1 MDQLLMR
8 VRLPMIYSQANPNRP
23 QVRLARYAT
32 MRKVQDIIRRD
43 YGTDYRVEL
52 FGSTSYG
59 VDTPTSDLDLVILV
73 RTCFHPLLALLNF
86 DQDADRMDG
95 FPPSLD
101 LANLPGEGIAPS
113 ICPSTLTS
121 FKRYLRCQVCHSWGT
136 AYLRG
141 LRRSSQ

>member
-1 MDQLLMR
+1 
-8 VRLPMIYSQANPNRP
+8 
-23 QVRLARYAT
+23 

-73 RTCFHPLLALLNF
+73 RTCFHPRLPASLNF

-101 LANLPGEGIAPS
+101 LTSLPGKGITLLSEPQRSRHSKDIYDVRSVTAGAPHTSEG
-113 ICPSTLTS
+113 
-121 FKRYLRCQVCHSWGT
+121 
-136 AYLRG
+136 
-141 LRRSSQ
+141 